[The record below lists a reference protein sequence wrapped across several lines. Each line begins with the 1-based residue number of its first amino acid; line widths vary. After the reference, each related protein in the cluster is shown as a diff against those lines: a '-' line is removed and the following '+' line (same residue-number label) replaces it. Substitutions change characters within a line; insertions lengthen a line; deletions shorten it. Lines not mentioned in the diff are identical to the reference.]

1 MASATRFAAV
11 LPCENLT
18 LFPLQVQWSSCNI
31 FSTQDHAAAAMAA
44 RGIAV
49 YAWKGETDE
58 EYMWCIEQTI
68 HWPDGQQLNMILD
81 DGGDL
86 TNLVHNKYPELLPG
100 EREKHAL
107 STLTIAGVCSER
119 IGWPK
124 MFVLLASKW
133 GEGQA
138 NQPS

>member
-1 MASATRFAAV
+1 
-11 LPCENLT
+11 
-18 LFPLQVQWSSCNI
+18 
-31 FSTQDHAAAAMAA
+31 MAA

-107 STLTIAGVCSER
+107 SLQVFGWVALVC
-119 IGWPK
+119 GY
-124 MFVLLASKW
+124 VC
-133 GEGQA
+133 
-138 NQPS
+138 PSVSRS